1 MIITRKLKTMNK
13 SKLLKFSLISLI
25 IGAAVLIIAFFF
37 FHFVTDNGITTVFQ
51 KEAGKPFV
59 AELIGDLGVLFIF
72 SSAISALMAVVFF
85 ENDKK

>member
-1 MIITRKLKTMNK
+1 MNK

-37 FHFVTDNGITTVFQ
+37 FHFVTDTGITTVFQ

-59 AELIGDLGVLFIF
+59 AELIGDLGALFIF
-72 SSAISALMAVVFF
+72 TSAVSALGAVVFF
-85 ENDKK
+85 DNK

>member
-1 MIITRKLKTMNK
+1 MNK

-59 AELIGDLGVLFIF
+59 AELIGDLGVLFVF
-72 SSAISALMAVVFF
+72 ASAVSALGAVVLF
-85 ENDKK
+85 EKDKK